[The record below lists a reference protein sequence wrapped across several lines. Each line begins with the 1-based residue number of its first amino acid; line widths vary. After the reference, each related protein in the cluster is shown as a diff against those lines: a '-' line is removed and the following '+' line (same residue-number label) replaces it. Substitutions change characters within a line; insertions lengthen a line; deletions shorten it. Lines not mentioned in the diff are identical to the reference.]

1 MSVPLIVVCAKCVRA
16 AGQSCSGACPC
27 PDDGRDVRDH
37 AREAFCPRGKYKLGI
52 GDAVARLAYA
62 TGVQAAVKATGIPCG
77 CKERQKRWNRKKKP
91 T

>member
-1 MSVPLIVVCAKCVRA
+1 MSLPLIVVCAKCVRA

-37 AREAFCPRGKYKLGI
+37 AREAFCPRGKYGLGI
-52 GDAVARLAYA
+52 GDAVARLTYA
-62 TGVQAAVKATGIPCG
+62 TGIQAKVGPCG
-77 CKERQKRWNRKKKP
+77 ACKERQQRWNRKKKP